1 MHHWLKR
8 ASCDQK
14 PNDMNTY
21 IYVLSVNGLLFL
33 MSIIFN
39 LFPPKKINNFYGYR
53 TPRTIQN
60 QDIWEFANSV
70 FNKTLLSYS
79 AIGFLASM
87 LLTHLYQNLMDSWF
101 PMVFLFFTLFV
112 CIIKME
118 NLLNQYFDK
127 EGNRKPKR

>member
-1 MHHWLKR
+1 
-8 ASCDQK
+8 
-14 PNDMNTY
+14 MNTY

-87 LLTHLYQNLMDSWF
+87 LLTYLYQDFMDSWF
-101 PMVFLFFTLFV
+101 PMAFLFFTLLV
-112 CIIKME
+112 CIVKTE

-127 EGNRKPKR
+127 EEIENLKGSDQGKRKISSWSRNS

>member
-1 MHHWLKR
+1 
-8 ASCDQK
+8 
-14 PNDMNTY
+14 MNTY

-87 LLTHLYQNLMDSWF
+87 LLTYLYQNLMDSWF
-101 PMVFLFFTLFV
+101 PMAFFIFTLLV
-112 CIIKME
+112 CIIKTE

>member
-1 MHHWLKR
+1 
-8 ASCDQK
+8 
-14 PNDMNTY
+14 MNTY

-87 LLTHLYQNLMDSWF
+87 LLTYLYQNLMDSWF
-101 PMVFLFFTLFV
+101 PMAFLFFTLLV
-112 CIIKME
+112 CIIKTE

-127 EGNRKPKR
+127 EGNRKPKRW

>member
-1 MHHWLKR
+1 
-8 ASCDQK
+8 
-14 PNDMNTY
+14 MNTY

-87 LLTHLYQNLMDSWF
+87 LLTYLYQDFMDSWF
-101 PMVFLFFTLFV
+101 PMAFLFFTLLV
-112 CIIKME
+112 CIVKTE